1 MHQIQFRQILRDADV
16 ACAILPIVRKHLLTL
31 EQTAEALLAC
41 GVDRPT
47 NVAHLTMARMSV
59 AC

>member
-16 ACAILPIVRKHLLTL
+16 ACAILPIVRKHLLTV

-41 GVDRPT
+41 GVERCA
-47 NVAHLTMARMSV
+47 NVARLAMARMIV
-59 AC
+59 AS